1 MIWCN
6 KDKYNFL
13 NKKWILIIL
22 LGIFSLTPVIFIK
35 DIVNNTLL
43 QLISCGVVYFGVYI
57 LGIFGLKI
65 INMDEIK
72 DIVYKFVRL

>member
-1 MIWCN
+1 M
-6 KDKYNFL
+6 
-13 NKKWILIIL
+13 
-22 LGIFSLTPVIFIK
+22 TPVIFIK